1 MDRSSS
7 RPCGNVETRV
17 VCGFPSSEGAARK
30 ADPNSALAPSERHS
44 HRESSVSAHFR
55 ENLLVWHPVEAK
67 GTASRNPHEHCMV
80 YRFLLRANFITLDP
94 RIELFLSLPLANLD
108 KLAIKKA
115 VDRIGGE

>member
-1 MDRSSS
+1 
-7 RPCGNVETRV
+7 
-17 VCGFPSSEGAARK
+17 
-30 ADPNSALAPSERHS
+30 
-44 HRESSVSAHFR
+44 
-55 ENLLVWHPVEAK
+55 
-67 GTASRNPHEHCMV
+67 MV